1 MSDDQTLRSKLFFL
15 DTETYVARNFQFD
28 SSVLKTLRAHLEED
42 GCHLL
47 ITDVNVREIRRHLRR
62 KANEAHAFITR
73 AKKDAMILRN
83 TNALPWHGIFAKVS
97 ADEIYNE
104 LVRKFEE
111 FLDLGS
117 VEIVP
122 TNTVDINAVF
132 DAYFDEKPP
141 FAIKKSEFPDA
152 FVLLAINAIS
162 KQRGHQLYIV
172 SQDNDVKGFCALHQ
186 NLISVNRLD
195 ELLALVLKNTER
207 LAEPAKFAEEIF
219 GEWRLRLQE
228 KIEQKINNH
237 EFQVAY
243 DYEDGIDE
251 AEVQDVEIESVK
263 FLEKNLTD
271 VSKEH
276 AEFSIVVQI
285 CLVVTVEYPDY
296 DRSPWDSEDKEF
308 AFVLYNELVQRYTNT
323 AEVRV
328 SFVFDDGLA
337 ANVDLGEMDVD
348 ALLDLSDGKVEQI
361 SFQSKDLDDDF
372 MSDNRGEEADEV
384 ACPR

>member
-28 SSVLKTLRAHLEED
+28 SSVLKTLRSHLEED
-42 GCHLL
+42 DCHLL

-62 KANEAHAFITR
+62 KASEAHAFITK

-83 TNALPWHGIFAKVS
+83 TTALPWHGIFANVS
-97 ADEIYNE
+97 ADEIYDE
-104 LVRKFEE
+104 LVKKFEA
-111 FLDLGS
+111 FLDHGS

-122 TNTVDINAVF
+122 TNTVDINVVF
-132 DAYFDEKPP
+132 DAYFGEKPP

-162 KQRGHQLYIV
+162 KQRGHQLYVV
-172 SQDNDVKGFCALHQ
+172 SQDKDVKGFCGLHE

-207 LAEPAKFAEEIF
+207 LEEPAKFAEETF
-219 GEWRLRLQE
+219 GEWQLRLQE
-228 KIEQKINNH
+228 EIEQKIKNH
-237 EFQVAY
+237 EFQIAY

-263 FLEKNLTD
+263 FLGKNLTD

-276 AEFSIVVQI
+276 AEFSIVVKI

-308 AFVLYNELVQRYTNT
+308 AFVLYNELVQRYTKT
-323 AEVRV
+323 AEVSV
-328 SFVFDDGLA
+328 SFIFDDGLA
-337 ANVDLGEMDVD
+337 ANVELGEIDAD
-348 ALLDLSDGKVEQI
+348 ALLDLADAKVEQI
-361 SFQSKDLDDDF
+361 SFQTKDLDDDF
-372 MSDNRGEEADEV
+372 MFDDRGEEPDE
-384 ACPR
+384 AT

>member
-28 SSVLKTLRAHLEED
+28 SSVLKTLRSHLEED

-62 KANEAHAFITR
+62 KANEAHAFITK

-83 TNALPWHGIFAKVS
+83 TTALPWHGIFANVS
-97 ADEIYNE
+97 ADEIYDE
-104 LVRKFEE
+104 LVKKFEA
-111 FLDLGS
+111 FLDHCS

-122 TNTVDINAVF
+122 TNTVNINTVF

-152 FVLLAINAIS
+152 FVLLAIDAIS

-172 SQDNDVKGFCALHQ
+172 SQDKDVRSFCALHK

-195 ELLALVLKNTER
+195 ELLALVLRNNER
-207 LAEPAKFAEEIF
+207 LAEPAKFAGEIF
-219 GEWRLRLQE
+219 EEWQIRLQDLIKG
-228 KIEQKINNH
+228 KIKNH

-251 AEVQDVEIESVK
+251 AEIQDIEIESIK
-263 FLEKNLTD
+263 FLENNLTD
-271 VSKEH
+271 VSKNY
-276 AEFSIVVQI
+276 AEFSIFVKI
-285 CLVVTVEYPDY
+285 CLIVTVEYPDY
-296 DRSPWDSEDKEF
+296 ERSPWDSEDKEF
-308 AFVLYNELVQRYTNT
+308 AFVLYNELVQRYTKT
-323 AEVRV
+323 EEVRV
-328 SFVFDDGLA
+328 SFIFDDGLA
-337 ANVDLGEMDVD
+337 ANVSLGEIDVD

-361 SFQSKDLDDDF
+361 SFQSKGVDDDF
-372 MSDNRGEEADEV
+372 MSDDRGEEPDETT
-384 ACPR
+384 

>member
-1 MSDDQTLRSKLFFL
+1 MSDGQTLRSKLFFL

-28 SSVLKTLRAHLEED
+28 SSVLKTLRSHLEED

-83 TNALPWHGIFAKVS
+83 TTALPWHGIFANVS
-97 ADEIYNE
+97 ADGIFDE
-104 LVRKFEE
+104 LVKKFDA
-111 FLDLGS
+111 FLNHGS
-117 VEIVP
+117 IEIVP

-152 FVLLAINAIS
+152 FVLLAIDAIS
-162 KQRGHQLYIV
+162 KRRGHQLYIV
-172 SQDNDVKGFCALHQ
+172 SQDNDVKSFCALHQ

-207 LAEPAKFAEEIF
+207 LAEPAKFADEIF
-219 GEWRLRLQE
+219 EEWQDRLKKE
-228 KIEQKINNH
+228 IEQKIKDH
-237 EFQVAY
+237 EFQVSY
-243 DYEDGIDE
+243 DYEEGINE
-251 AEVQDVEIESVK
+251 AEVQDVDIESIQ

-271 VSKEH
+271 VSTEH
-276 AEFSIVVQI
+276 AEFSIVVRI
-285 CLVVTVEYPDY
+285 SLVVTVEYPDY

-308 AFVLYNELVQRYTNT
+308 AFVEYNELVQRYTKT
-323 AEVRV
+323 AEVSV

-348 ALLDLSDGKVEQI
+348 ELLDLSDGKVEHI
-361 SFQSKDLDDDF
+361 SFQNKDLDDSLMFD
-372 MSDNRGEEADEV
+372 DRGE
-384 ACPR
+384 

>member
-1 MSDDQTLRSKLFFL
+1 MSDGQTLRSKLFFL

-28 SSVLKTLRAHLEED
+28 SSVLKTLRSHLEED

-83 TNALPWHGIFAKVS
+83 TTALPWHGIFANVS
-97 ADEIYNE
+97 ADGIFDE
-104 LVRKFEE
+104 LVKKFEA
-111 FLDLGS
+111 FLDHDS
-117 VEIVP
+117 IEIVP

-152 FVLLAINAIS
+152 FVLLAIDAIS
-162 KQRGHQLYIV
+162 KRRGHQLYIV
-172 SQDNDVKGFCALHQ
+172 SQDNDVKSFCALHQ

-207 LAEPAKFAEEIF
+207 LAVPAKFADEIF
-219 GEWRLRLQE
+219 EEWQDRLKKE
-228 KIEQKINNH
+228 IEQKIKNH
-237 EFQVAY
+237 EFQVSY
-243 DYEDGIDE
+243 DYEEGIDE
-251 AEVQDVEIESVK
+251 PEVQDVDIESIQ
-263 FLEKNLTD
+263 FLQRNLTD
-271 VSKEH
+271 VSAEH
-276 AEFSIVVQI
+276 AEFSIVVKI
-285 CLVVTVEYPDY
+285 SLVVTVEYPDY

-308 AFVLYNELVQRYTNT
+308 AFVVYNELVQRYTKT
-323 AEVRV
+323 AEVSV

-337 ANVDLGEMDVD
+337 ANVDLGEMDLD
-348 ALLDLSDGKVEQI
+348 ELLDLSDAKVEHI
-361 SFQSKDLDDDF
+361 SFQNKDLDDSF
-372 MSDNRGEEADEV
+372 MFDDRGE
-384 ACPR
+384 